1 MKGVKKIY
9 DKAEALV
16 SDELIASSDKDI
28 NAAIPSAAPGMI
40 IYNAGQTIVKQLSL
54 DGKWVPMASG
64 GAAGKDGK
72 DGKSAYELAKEQNPS
87 VGTLDE
93 WLASLKGEKGAKGD
107 AGAAG
112 KAGQNGKSVTSIE
125 LKTNTEGRVISG
137 TVTFDDMTN
146 AAITVTVAE
155 E

>member
-9 DKAEALV
+9 DKTEALV

-40 IYNAGQTIVKQLSL
+40 IYNAGQTVVKQLSL

-64 GAAGKDGK
+64 GAAGK

-107 AGAAG
+107 AGKAG
-112 KAGQNGKSVTSIE
+112 KDGKSVTSIE
-125 LKTNTEGRVISG
+125 LKTNAEGKVISG

>member
-28 NAAIPSAAPGMI
+28 TAAIPGAAPGMI

-64 GAAGKDGK
+64 GAAGK

-107 AGAAG
+107 AGTAG
-112 KAGQNGKSVTSIE
+112 KAGKDGKSVTSIE
-125 LKTNTEGRVISG
+125 LKTNADGKVISG